1 VTITQLRARR
11 TEIER
16 TAREFGASNIRVFGS
31 VARGDAGP
39 DSDVD
44 LLVDMERGRGLL
56 ALAGLELALERLLGS
71 DVDVTT
77 PGGLKRGS
85 ARRFWSR
92 PGRCEAR
99 PPASGRH
106 PRAGLTAADQARGD
120 RVRGRERRAGMLGR

>member
-1 VTITQLRARR
+1 MVRDTGDVTIKQLRARR

-77 PGGLKRGS
+77 PGGLKPRVRE
-85 ARRFWSR
+85 AVLV
-92 PGRCEAR
+92 EAR
-99 PPASGRH
+99 P
-106 PRAGLTAADQARGD
+106 L
-120 RVRGRERRAGMLGR
+120 